1 MLYVED
7 IRPPSVW
14 IINIRFM
21 CIYSHP
27 SGPKLKAPVD
37 GWERNTVGLNNHV
50 QRRNE
55 EEFGFSSYL
64 VECFGTFNIKYTG
77 ASEQGTKCRDPV
89 LIKSQQ
95 GCAHFFSPAMW
106 AETDCSWGLSVQ
118 PCQPN
123 EWAPGSVKMSIWKCE
138 EDMQYWHV
146 TSTRTLVNEFTYI
159 YKCIHMHRTTPQPVS
174 IE

>member
-1 MLYVED
+1 M
-7 IRPPSVW
+7 R
-14 IINIRFM
+14 
-21 CIYSHP
+21 
-27 SGPKLKAPVD
+27 K
-37 GWERNTVGLNNHV
+37 NTVRLNNRV

-55 EEFGFSSYL
+55 EEFCFSSYL
-64 VECFGTFNIKYTG
+64 VECFGTFNIKYTR

-95 GCAHFFSPAMW
+95 GCVHLFFFPAMW

-123 EWAPGSVKMSIWKCE
+123 EWAPGSVKKSIWKYE

-146 TSTRTLVNEFTYI
+146 TSTRTLVNESPTYTSA
-159 YKCIHMHRTTPQPVS
+159 YTCTEPLLNPCRLSNCKPLRTLQKTCWMLS
-174 IE
+174 WWEEGLSR